1 MGELIRFDV
10 FLELTYV
17 IHFTCWKVSLSQHED
32 DNANLQKLMSVLD

>member
-17 IHFTCWKVSLSQHED
+17 IHFAYWKVSLSQHED
-32 DNANLQKLMSVLD
+32 DDANLQKLMRVLD